1 MIDWTQRHLSKI
13 EKENREVLLAGATI
27 EQFKN
32 GKWPAG
38 SSWFHQIGVV
48 GPENSAPREE
58 PRRDL
63 A

>member
-13 EKENREVLLAGATI
+13 AKENREVLLEGATI

-38 SSWFHQIGVV
+38 SIWLWTGYVA
-48 GPENSAPREE
+48 GPEGSAPRVET
-58 PRRDL
+58 RKDL

>member
-1 MIDWTQRHLSKI
+1 MIDWTQRHLAKI
-13 EKENREVLLAGATI
+13 AKENREVLLEGATI

-38 SSWFHQIGVV
+38 SRWLWAVGIV
-48 GPENSAPREE
+48 GPKDSAPRVES
-58 PRRDL
+58 RKDL